1 MITQSIIMAYIS
13 FQEKHF
19 ARRNSAVED
28 VPRCAQ
34 MSKRHF
40 PKRFFLFVVAREF
53 QRKSMNTSLFET
65 FVGCGL
71 RSCKLQRSVTLQL
84 HVDSDSQT
92 CGHQHMAVHLHDNVN
107 SIQTSSAMR
116 LGNASCCL
124 LDSMLFTRW
133 FSQLQTL
140 QQPSRNHIRPHHGAL
155 DLHCCICNPAL
166 LERTSLVS
174 IVLQSLIRLI
184 AASSSQYADRV

>member
-1 MITQSIIMAYIS
+1 M
-13 FQEKHF
+13 HF
-19 ARRNSAVED
+19 APRNSAVED

-34 MSKRHF
+34 MSKRHC

-92 CGHQHMAVHLHDNVN
+92 CGHQPMAVHLHDNVN
-107 SIQTSSAMR
+107 SPYRRRQLCVWGMLPAAFLTVCSSQDGLASYRHCNNLVATIYDHATAHWICNAVFAIQPC
-116 LGNASCCL
+116 LNVLHLCL
-124 LDSMLFTRW
+124 L
-133 FSQLQTL
+133 
-140 QQPSRNHIRPHHGAL
+140 
-155 DLHCCICNPAL
+155 CC
-166 LERTSLVS
+166 SH
-174 IVLQSLIRLI
+174 
-184 AASSSQYADRV
+184 